1 MGGSGSGRRR
11 RWQDE
16 SIRAFLLWRHANR
29 YEPNYRCLILAE
41 TCAFPGRDWGRTK
54 RFCAESYLT
63 FQTRRFQV
71 ALQLWDTAGQER
83 FRSMAPMYYRGAA
96 AAIIVFDTTKDRAW
110 NTIKAWHKDVIMY
123 AEPGVV
129 IGVAGNKIDVQRPM
143 GFDLQ
148 ACDAIC
154 MECDANLHLTSAQTG
169 QGVNDLFLS
178 VAKQGATLLTARQRL
193 DNSVHLDPQTPSKHR
208 VCCAI

>member
-1 MGGSGSGRRR
+1 
-11 RWQDE
+11 
-16 SIRAFLLWRHANR
+16 
-29 YEPNYRCLILAE
+29 
-41 TCAFPGRDWGRTK
+41 
-54 RFCAESYLT
+54 
-63 FQTRRFQV
+63 
-71 ALQLWDTAGQER
+71 
-83 FRSMAPMYYRGAA
+83 MAPMYYRGAA